1 MDNQKVSASCAACCS
16 LECIIVRVSISML
29 HLLCVCCWYHSN
41 NIIDWK
47 CICFAWLINST
58 WHHTPHIMIMLI
70 VLSYIQIFEYILQR
84 ECALFTSNFMKISI
98 FKIGVNPSKSFLK
111 SILGGK
117 MLIYIYECI
126 FIVNHFRFV
135 IDKAYISKILSYASI
150 ENEDDGTCLNSGTQ
164 KVKELLYILAP
175 RKS

>member
-1 MDNQKVSASCAACCS
+1 MCQSQC
-16 LECIIVRVSISML
+16 
-29 HLLCVCCWYHSN
+29 
-41 NIIDWK
+41 
-47 CICFAWLINST
+47 CICFACVAGIIQIILLIENAFVLLDSLIL
-58 WHHTPHIMIMLI
+58 HGITPHTSWLCW
-70 VLSYIQIFEYILQR
+70 LYYPTFEYLDTFFNLPKY
-84 ECALFTSNFMKISI
+84 ENKH

-111 SILGGK
+111 SILRGK